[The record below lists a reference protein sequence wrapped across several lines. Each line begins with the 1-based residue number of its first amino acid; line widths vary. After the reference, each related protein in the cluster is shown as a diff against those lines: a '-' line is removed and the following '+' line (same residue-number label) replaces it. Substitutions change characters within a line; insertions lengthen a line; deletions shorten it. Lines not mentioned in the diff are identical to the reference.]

1 MYADVTPIMFGL
13 DYLTSETNS
22 LDLLENRLPEIK
34 PTSPPRGGD
43 GAHLAL
49 SVYILDS
56 IDTSM
61 CIIATKTLGWD
72 VSYRG
77 TVGRGEVYIPDVG
90 FIPHDGNYTTMS

>member
-1 MYADVTPIMFGL
+1 M
-13 DYLTSETNS
+13 E
-22 LDLLENRLPEIK
+22 
-34 PTSPPRGGD
+34 
-43 GAHLAL
+43 L